1 MLESFS
7 VSNYK
12 NFKDKITLNLKAANY
27 DFNNEIV
34 SDNKILNFAII
45 YGYNACG
52 KSNLMLALFDIVY
65 SLTDL
70 NHRQRGPEKSSN
82 YQNIFKKNDLVEFE
96 YRFNFDDNIVIYNYK
111 KKNID
116 EIIFEELIINDKTL
130 IYFDKSKGFTF
141 NHHFKESQS
150 LTLDLNN
157 PKLSA
162 IKYLYANTQLDIKNT
177 ESKAFYDFMDY
188 VQNMLLFWSLQD
200 RSYIGFTNGVT
211 QIIDELIKN
220 NWVTEYND
228 FLIQNDINREIV
240 VKELPDGNKGA
251 YYKFGKNNFL
261 PLVTNMS
268 NGESAL
274 LLLFFWVQMC
284 KSNKKPSLLCIDDV
298 DAFYHIKL
306 SKRIVSSFK
315 KMKDIQIILTSHNS
329 NLISNEILRSDAYFL
344 IKENNI
350 NSLNNLTDKELRQA
364 HNLEKLY
371 RAGTF
376 DYLYQ

>member
-27 DFNNEIV
+27 NFNNEIV

-65 SLTDL
+65 TLTDL

-116 EIIFEELIINDKTL
+116 EIVFEELIINDKTI
-130 IYFDKSKGFTF
+130 IYFDKSEGLTF
-141 NHHFKESQS
+141 KHHFKECQS
-150 LTLDLNN
+150 LTLDLKNS
-157 PKLSA
+157 KLSA
-162 IKYLYANTQLDIKNT
+162 IKYLFANTQLDIKNKET
-177 ESKAFYDFMDY
+177 KAFYDFMDY
-188 VQNMLLFWSLQD
+188 VQNMLLFWSLQEK
-200 RSYIGFTNGVT
+200 SYIGFTNGVT

-228 FLIQNDINREIV
+228 FLIQNDIKRKIV
-240 VKELPDGNKGA
+240 VKELPDGNKAA
-251 YYKFGKNNFL
+251 YYKFGESNFL

-268 NGESAL
+268 NGENAL
-274 LLLFFWVQMC
+274 LVLFFWVQMC
-284 KSNKKPSLLCIDDV
+284 KSNKHPSLLCIDDF

-306 SKRIVSSFK
+306 SKRIVSSLK
-315 KMKDIQIILTSHNS
+315 KMKDIQIILTSNNS
-329 NLISNEILRSDAYFL
+329 TLISNEILRPDAYFL

-350 NSLNNLTDKELRQA
+350 NSLNNLT
-364 HNLEKLY
+364 EK
-371 RAGTF
+371 
-376 DYLYQ
+376 

>member
-27 DFNNEIV
+27 NFNNEIV

-96 YRFNFDDNIVIYNYK
+96 YRFNFDHNIVIYNYK

-116 EIIFEELIINDKTL
+116 EIVFEKLIINDKTL
-130 IYFDKSKGFTF
+130 IYFDKSKELSFKH
-141 NHHFKESQS
+141 NFKECQS
-150 LTLDLNN
+150 LTLDLKNS
-157 PKLSA
+157 KLSA
-162 IKYLYANTQLDIKNT
+162 IKCLYANTQLDIKNS
-177 ESKAFYDFMDY
+177 ESKVFYDFMVY

-240 VKELPDGNKGA
+240 VKELPDGNKAA

-261 PLVTNMS
+261 PLVTYMS
-268 NGESAL
+268 NGERAL

-284 KSNKKPSLLCIDDV
+284 KSNKHPSLLCIDDF

-306 SKRIVSSFK
+306 SKRIVSSLK

-329 NLISNEILRSDAYFL
+329 PLISNEILRPDAYFL

-350 NSLNNLTDKELRQA
+350 NSLNNLTEKKLRQA

-371 RAGTF
+371 KAGTF